1 MTSAESA
8 VTTGPESGPTAPS
21 VSAPPS
27 SGWLVVAAKEFADQ
41 LLSVRFVVLFAVL
54 GLAAAVPL
62 YIAAEQIRSLA
73 SDVSGAQAVYIAM
86 FIVGPPDFAIFG
98 LDFTVAAFVGLTA
111 PLLGIAFAFDAVNGE
126 RAQGTLPRLVSQP
139 IHRDAVINGKFA
151 AALVTIAVVLVSVVL
166 MISGFGL
173 IRLGVVPSWPELFRL
188 LAWVALTLVYVAMWL
203 AFGTLLS
210 VVFKRAATAALVG
223 FGVWLLVALFG
234 SFLLNL
240 ALAIVFPIDQSLPA
254 ADQLAS
260 YQWHAF
266 LNRLLPPT
274 LYTEA
279 STVILNPAVTQAS
292 VPATLGELDQAQQQ
306 IPTLLSLDQSLLL
319 VWPHVVALVAITVI
333 CFAYAY
339 VRFMREEVRA

>member
-1 MTSAESA
+1 MTSAETTSTPVSA
-8 VTTGPESGPTAPS
+8 EPISTEP

-27 SGWLVVAAKEFADQ
+27 SGWLVVAGKEFADQ
-41 LLSVRFVVLFAVL
+41 LLSLRFIVLFVIL
-54 GLAAAVPL
+54 GLAAALPL
-62 YIAAEQIRSLA
+62 FIAAEQIRSLA
-73 SDVSGAQAVYIAM
+73 EDVSGAQAVFIAM
-86 FIVGPPDFAIFG
+86 FIIGPPDFAIFG

-151 AALVTIAVVLVSVVL
+151 AALVTISLVLISVVL
-166 MISGFGL
+166 MIGGFGL
-173 IRLGVVPSWPELFRL
+173 LRLGVVPTGSELLRL
-188 LAWVALTLVYVAMWL
+188 IAWVALTLVYVAMWL

-234 SFLLNL
+234 RFLLNL
-240 ALAIVFPIDQSLPA
+240 ALAILVPINTTLPA
-254 ADQLAS
+254 AEQLAS
-260 YQWHAF
+260 YQWHAL

-274 LYTEA
+274 LYSEA
-279 STVILNPAVTQAS
+279 STVLLNPSVTQTS

-319 VWPHVVALVAITVI
+319 VWPHVVVLVAITVA

-339 VRFMREEVRA
+339 IRFMREEVRA

>member
-1 MTSAESA
+1 MTTTTEPMAEASAPRRMEA
-8 VTTGPESGPTAPS
+8 
-21 VSAPPS
+21 APPS
-27 SGWLVVAAKEFADQ
+27 SGWLVVASKEFADQ
-41 LLSVRFVVLFAVL
+41 LLSLRFIVLFLVL
-54 GLAAAVPL
+54 GLAAGLPL
-62 YIAAEQIRSLA
+62 FIAAEQIRSLA
-73 SDVSGAQAVYIAM
+73 DRASGAPAVFIAM
-86 FIVGPPDFAIFG
+86 FVIGPPDLAIFG

-151 AALVTIAVVLVSVVL
+151 AALVTIALVLISVVL
-166 MISGFGL
+166 MIGAFGL
-173 IRLGVVPSWPELFRL
+173 LRLGVVPTSSELLRL
-188 LAWVALTLVYVAMWL
+188 VIWVGVTILYVAVWL

-223 FGVWLLVALFG
+223 FGVWLLVAMFG
-234 SFLLNL
+234 RYLLNL
-240 ALAIVFPIDQSLPA
+240 LLALFFPIDTTLPA

-260 YQWHAF
+260 YQWHAL

-279 STVILNPAVTQAS
+279 STVILNPAVTQTS
-292 VPATLGELDQAQQQ
+292 VPATLGEADQAAQQ

-319 VWPHVVALVAITVI
+319 VWPHVVALLAITVI

-339 VRFMREEVRA
+339 IRFMREEVRA

>member
-1 MTSAESA
+1 
-8 VTTGPESGPTAPS
+8 
-21 VSAPPS
+21 
-27 SGWLVVAAKEFADQ
+27 
-41 LLSVRFVVLFAVL
+41 VL
-54 GLAAAVPL
+54 
-62 YIAAEQIRSLA
+62 
-73 SDVSGAQAVYIAM
+73 
-86 FIVGPPDFAIFG
+86 
-98 LDFTVAAFVGLTA
+98 
-111 PLLGIAFAFDAVNGE
+111 
-126 RAQGTLPRLVSQP
+126 
-139 IHRDAVINGKFA
+139 
-151 AALVTIAVVLVSVVL
+151 
-166 MISGFGL
+166 
-173 IRLGVVPSWPELFRL
+173 
-188 LAWVALTLVYVAMWL
+188 
-203 AFGTLLS
+203 
-210 VVFKRAATAALVG
+210 FKRAATAALVG

-240 ALAIVFPIDQSLPA
+240 ALAIVFPIDTSLPA

-279 STVILNPAVTQAS
+279 STVILNPSVTQAS

>member
-1 MTSAESA
+1 M
-8 VTTGPESGPTAPS
+8 
-21 VSAPPS
+21 
-27 SGWLVVAAKEFADQ
+27 VVAAKEFADQ
-41 LLSVRFVVLFAVL
+41 LVSARFLVLFLIL
-54 GLAAAVPL
+54 GLAAAIPL
-62 YIAAEQIRSLA
+62 FLAAERIRSLA
-73 SDVSGAQAVYIAM
+73 ESVSGAQAVFIAL
-86 FIVGPPDFAIFG
+86 FIVGPQDVSIFG

-126 RAQGTLPRLVSQP
+126 RALGTLPRLVSQP
-139 IHRDAVINGKFA
+139 IHRDAIINGKFA
-151 AALVTIAVVLVSVVL
+151 AALVTISIVLVSVIV
-166 MISGFGL
+166 IVSGIGIL
-173 IRLGVVPSWPELFRL
+173 RLGLTPSATELLRL
-188 LAWVALTLVYVAMWL
+188 LVWIGVTILYVAMWL

-210 VVFKRAATAALVG
+210 VVFRRAATAALVG

-234 SFLLNL
+234 KFLLNL
-240 ALAIVFPIDQSLPA
+240 VLAIFAPIDSSLPA

-260 YQWHAF
+260 YQWYAF

-279 STVILNPAVTQAS
+279 SPVLLNPSVTQTS
-292 VPATLGELDQAQQQ
+292 VPATLGQLDQAQQQ

-339 VRFMREEVRA
+339 IRFMREEVRA

>member
-1 MTSAESA
+1 MTSAE
-8 VTTGPESGPTAPS
+8 TTSSP
-21 VSAPPS
+21 VSNEPISTPPS
-27 SGWLVVAAKEFADQ
+27 SGWLVVAGKEFADQ
-41 LLSVRFVVLFAVL
+41 LLSLRFIVLFVIL
-54 GLAAAVPL
+54 GLAAALPL
-62 YIAAEQIRSLA
+62 FIAAEQIRSLA
-73 SDVSGAQAVYIAM
+73 EDVSGLQAVFIAM
-86 FIVGPPDFAIFG
+86 FIIGPPDFAIFG

-139 IHRDAVINGKFA
+139 IHRDAVINGKFG
-151 AALVTIAVVLVSVVL
+151 AALVTISLVLISVVL
-166 MISGFGL
+166 MIGGFGL
-173 IRLGVVPSWPELFRL
+173 LRLGVVPTGSELLRL
-188 LAWVALTLVYVAMWL
+188 IAWVALTLVYVAMWL

-234 SFLLNL
+234 RFLLNL
-240 ALAIVFPIDQSLPA
+240 ALAIVVPIDTTLPA
-254 ADQLAS
+254 AEQLAS
-260 YQWHAF
+260 YQWHAL

-279 STVILNPAVTQAS
+279 STVLLNPSVTQTS

-319 VWPHVVALVAITVI
+319 VWPHVVVLVAITVA

-339 VRFMREEVRA
+339 IRFMREEVRA

>member
-1 MTSAESA
+1 MTTADSTLEPQA
-8 VTTGPESGPTAPS
+8 TPTAP

-27 SGWLVVAAKEFADQ
+27 SGWRVVARKELADQ
-41 LLSVRFVVLFAVL
+41 LLSVRFVVLFVVL

-86 FIVGPPDFAIFG
+86 FIIGPPDVAIFG

-151 AALVTIAVVLVSVVL
+151 ASLVTIALVLVSVIV
-166 MISGFGL
+166 MICGFGL
-173 IRLGVVPSWPELFRL
+173 IRLGVVPTWSEFFRL
-188 LAWVALTLVYVAMWL
+188 LAWVGLTLVYVAMWL

-210 VVFKRAATAALVG
+210 VLFKRAATAALVG

-240 ALAIVFPIDQSLPA
+240 ALAIVFPVDTSLPA

-279 STVILNPAVTQAS
+279 STVILNPSVTQAS